1 MIFIKAFGTMTDQL
15 WDHEERLL
23 SKKLIGKI
31 SNMKDFWNSVSDED
45 AIVQR
50 KGKFKTTEPFAGK
63 EFLQKNIQSKKDRYD
78 SLLAKKS
85 GPSKDAEIRRTLKW
99 EKGSTNPKSFWEGA
113 VEDKNKRN
121 SDKTMAEKEITGT
134 LL

>member
-1 MIFIKAFGTMTDQL
+1 
-15 WDHEERLL
+15 
-23 SKKLIGKI
+23 
-31 SNMKDFWNSVSDED
+31 MKDFWNSVSDED

-50 KGKFKTTEPFAGK
+50 KGKFITTEPFAGK

-134 LL
+134 